1 MNKLAIIGA
10 GFSTAVLCHYL
21 NEKDIAVFEKARGP
35 GGRSST
41 RKVDDIGVFDHGL
54 QYISPKDSEFLNYL
68 KSIKDIKKW
77 DGDFVEID
85 GKISVLPPSE
95 KWIGTNGNNDFV
107 KAKVNI
113 DQCHFK
119 TRIEKIEFIN
129 DHWKLTDDH
138 NKEYLSKR
146 LVLTLPQEQTNLL
159 IKDLDLD
166 FKIEENFMKPCFT
179 VMLALKQSPIF
190 RHSGYVIKNNKVI
203 SWCANETSKN
213 RKLNNKDLTLLLIQ
227 TTEEYGYAH
236 FKRYRENK
244 DQILSEIVSEFLDIF
259 KIDDSEVIHKNVH
272 GWLYAFSEHYATP
285 VYWNKDKA
293 IGITGDWFTG
303 GRAEN
308 AWRNAKMLA
317 ELINC

>member
-138 NKEYLSKR
+138 NKEYLSKK

-236 FKRYRENK
+236 FKRYKENK

-272 GWLYAFSEHYATP
+272 GWLYAFSEHHATP